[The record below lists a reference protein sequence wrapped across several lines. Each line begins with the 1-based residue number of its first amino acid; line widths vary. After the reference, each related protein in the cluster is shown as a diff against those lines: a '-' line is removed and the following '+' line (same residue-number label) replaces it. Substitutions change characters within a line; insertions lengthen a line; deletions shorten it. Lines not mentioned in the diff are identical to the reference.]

1 MNILSVKDNQKK
13 PGQWS
18 AHYFVMR
25 HICLKAATR
34 RPFLSLTNHL
44 WSFPKFGFGGPFLVT
59 QFLCT
64 YRYEIKA
71 KLSEK
76 KWKNHLCFDWW
87 CKEGK
92 YQIAKVTFQLYS
104 HQVSPTGKVVRLC
117 YSYLKKITSIFI
129 LQSSYL
135 KNIYPV
141 KITRFFCNII
151 LYAIIYFITVTKWF

>member
-64 YRYEIKA
+64 YRYGIKA

-76 KWKNHLCFDWW
+76 NEKIIYVLIDDW

-92 YQIAKVTFQLYS
+92 YQIAKVTFQLYILI
-104 HQVSPTGKVVRLC
+104 KYYR
-117 YSYLKKITSIFI
+117 YLKKLHVFFAI
-129 LQSSYL
+129 LFY
-135 KNIYPV
+135 
-141 KITRFFCNII
+141 I
-151 LYAIIYFITVTKWF
+151 LYYYLFYNRHQVILDKDNT